1 MKKRKRCKHC
11 KHPVTKDGPRHY
23 KSCRYYID
31 SEEDQNCVFVAI
43 EKNGPMTLRQI
54 AKVEN
59 ISHVRV
65 RDIQNKAID
74 KLMHVI
80 KKEEY
85 I

>member
-1 MKKRKRCKHC
+1 MKKRKQCKHC
-11 KHPVTKDGPRHY
+11 KHPVTQAGPRPY

-31 SEEDQNCVFVAI
+31 SEVDQNCVFVAI
-43 EKNGPMTLRQI
+43 EKNGSMTLRQI

-65 RDIQNKAID
+65 RVIQNKAIN
-74 KLMHVI
+74 KPMPVI